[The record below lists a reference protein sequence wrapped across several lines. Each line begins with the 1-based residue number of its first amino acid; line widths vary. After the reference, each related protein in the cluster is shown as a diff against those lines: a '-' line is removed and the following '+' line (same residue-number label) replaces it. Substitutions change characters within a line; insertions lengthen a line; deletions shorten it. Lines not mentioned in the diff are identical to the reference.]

1 MSRGTSPRVR
11 RAPTAGVARAAG
23 AVVVLGALVLRFGG
37 APFAEGV
44 RALHPGLVVLA
55 LTLTAVATLCC
66 AWRWRVVAGTL
77 GVVVPLRA
85 AFAACYRSQL
95 LNTALPAGVLGDV
108 DRAVGLGRRVGRP
121 GRAAG
126 TVLWERG
133 IGLGVQVVVTVLA
146 LVVLQSPLLAPVL
159 LVGAGAMAVLG
170 VLVALGRRLGLRRA
184 VRTVLD
190 DVRRLLG
197 APRATVVAGAA
208 SFGVTACHAGVMAAA
223 VHLTAGDVPVQ
234 QLAPLVLVVQLGAA
248 VPTNVGGWGPREGVA
263 AWAYGVLGLDPA
275 AGIAASVV
283 YGVAATLAVA
293 PAAVAL
299 ALRVGG
305 PARVREGADV
315 G

>member
-1 MSRGTSPRVR
+1 V
-11 RAPTAGVARAAG
+11 AAVARRAG

-37 APFAEGV
+37 APFAEGL
-44 RALHPGLVVLA
+44 RALRPGLVALA
-55 LTLTAVATLCC
+55 LVLTAVATLCC
-66 AWRWRVVAGTL
+66 AWRWRAVAGTL
-77 GVVVPLRA
+77 GVIVPLPA
-85 AFAACYRSQL
+85 AVAACYRSQL

-108 DRAVGLGRRVGRP
+108 DRAVGLGQRVGRP

-133 IGLGVQVVVTVLA
+133 IGLAVQVVVTVLA

-159 LVGAGAMAVLG
+159 LVGLVAVAVLA
-170 VLVALGRRLGLRRA
+170 VLLALGRRLGLRRA
-184 VRTVLD
+184 VRTAAA

-197 APRATVVAGAA
+197 APRATVAAGVA
-208 SFGVTACHAGVMAAA
+208 SCGVVTCHAVVMAAA

-263 AWAYGVLGLDPA
+263 AWAYGALGLDPA
-275 AGIAASVV
+275 AGITASVV

-299 ALRVGG
+299 VLRAGA
-305 PARVREGADV
+305 PARVQDGVD
-315 G
+315 GG